1 MINNKVIIY
10 DLSCPITGNIR
21 YVGKTSREINKRLN
35 QHISDVTRKN
45 NHVQC
50 WIKSLLNNN
59 LKPIITILDEVNVN
73 DWVFWEKHYISLFKT
88 FNFNLCNHTE
98 GGEQPSNMNSDLA
111 KSKRLKTLKTSK
123 AWKEGRIK
131 QSEKLKFLHKEGKT
145 KFGFAHLNEI
155 ERKEIGNKIRENN
168 PRKRTIKIEQLN
180 NKVILDFYSIKEMAK
195 YFNCN
200 IGTVRDFIYSKRV
213 SIVFKNYSLLENK
226 NKYDKK

>member
-1 MINNKVIIY
+1 MTNKIIIY

-21 YVGKTSREINKRLN
+21 YVGKTSRKINERLA
-35 QHISDVTRKN
+35 QHISDVSRKN

-59 LKPIITILDEVNVN
+59 LKPIITILDEVDVN

-98 GGEQPSNMNSDLA
+98 GGEQPSNMNSLSA
-111 KSKRLKTLKTSK
+111 KAKRAETIKTSK
-123 AWKEGRIK
+123 AWKEGKVK
-131 QSEKLKFLHKEGKT
+131 QAAKLKSLHKEGKI

-155 ERKEIGNKIRENN
+155 ERKEIGNKIKENN
-168 PRKRTIKIEQLN
+168 PRKRTIKIEQLDN
-180 NKVILDFYSIKEMAK
+180 QAILNFYSIKEMAK

-200 IGTVRDFIYSKRV
+200 IGTVRDFIYSKRA
-213 SIVFKNYSLLENK
+213 SKVFKNYFLLENK
-226 NKYDKK
+226 NKYDRK